1 MFKHQLIS
9 SVDLRSGHRR
19 LRQVVLPL
27 LGSVHHG
34 LPLQQGRLQRS
45 DPEVPDGEPR
55 SQQRERGGLY
65 QQAACLTKKNAGG
78 NSWCQK
84 MRKMIGIWSIDFLW
98 WVKQPQVVWLKKRT
112 PKIAMFAGSYL
123 LSHMDIGQIEDPKQP
138 QGLVEVLNHL
148 SHTSTQ
154 NDFMWQNQNWRF
166 QPIAQRIR
174 CDSPSKKKL
183 LINEFLLADPYT

>member
-1 MFKHQLIS
+1 
-9 SVDLRSGHRR
+9 
-19 LRQVVLPL
+19 
-27 LGSVHHG
+27 
-34 LPLQQGRLQRS
+34 
-45 DPEVPDGEPR
+45 
-55 SQQRERGGLY
+55 
-65 QQAACLTKKNAGG
+65 
-78 NSWCQK
+78 
-84 MRKMIGIWSIDFLW
+84 
-98 WVKQPQVVWLKKRT
+98 
-112 PKIAMFAGSYL
+112 MFAGSYL